1 MCNVSVLNLSFL
13 SAVIVGFSPA
23 VYTVPE
29 GEERN
34 LTIVKV
40 GESSVA
46 VSVLISTIDGTAMS
60 TLNSLN
66 NNYKS
71 GDLIVFIFH
80 AAPMDYTSIS
90 TQNVTF
96 APNQSEQFVL
106 LRTFPDS
113 TVEGRETLSAVLT
126 DASEGVTIGQG
137 IANITIT
144 EDTCKSSFVLNE
156 FCKELT
162 QSITLQWW

>member
-1 MCNVSVLNLSFL
+1 M
-13 SAVIVGFSPA
+13 
-23 VYTVPE
+23 
-29 GEERN
+29 
-34 LTIVKV
+34 
-40 GESSVA
+40 VA
-46 VSVLISTIDGTAMS
+46 VFL
-60 TLNSLN
+60 
-66 NNYKS
+66 
-71 GDLIVFIFH
+71 
-80 AAPMDYTSIS
+80 AAPIDYTSIS

-126 DASEGVTIGQG
+126 DASDGVTIGQG

-144 EDTCKSSFVLNE
+144 EDTCKSSFVWYEL
-156 FCKELT
+156 CKDLT